1 MNEEDFQAAKEAH
14 QLPEN
19 QSERTYQ
26 DIRRVFLRGLI
37 PVNEKPQAFF
47 LAAQPGSGKTVLRG
61 EILRTSGLVQSTAVI
76 NTDDLREFHPA
87 YRTLLTHPIDFALAS
102 AIVDPDA
109 VKWSVQLRKEA
120 IAKRLNV
127 LFDVT
132 LGGNAENFVKIID
145 HLNGVGYDLTI
156 SVLAVNPALS
166 RLGIH
171 LRFERQLATQ
181 NAGRFV
187 SMQVHDRNFK
197 NLLPNLSLIASTCTL
212 KAVDVYKRK
221 VTQENGQFMNNSVEK
236 ILEVRGDFI
245 KPKLD
250 SIIKA
255 IEVERE
261 REWTQTEKY
270 YLEFR
275 VSQVKDLL
283 KERGASPEGFLKDIK
298 DILPQDQEPDVE
310 QEKQK
315 RPGPHL

>member
-1 MNEEDFQAAKEAH
+1 MRPHSLSTGK
-14 QLPEN
+14 
-19 QSERTYQ
+19 SWR
-26 DIRRVFLRGLI
+26 
-37 PVNEKPQAFF
+37 FF
-47 LAAQPGSGKTVLRG
+47 S
-61 EILRTSGLVQSTAVI
+61 
-76 NTDDLREFHPA
+76 
-87 YRTLLTHPIDFALAS
+87 
-102 AIVDPDA
+102 
-109 VKWSVQLRKEA
+109 
-120 IAKRLNV
+120 
-127 LFDVT
+127 
-132 LGGNAENFVKIID
+132 
-145 HLNGVGYDLTI
+145 
-156 SVLAVNPALS
+156 
-166 RLGIH
+166 
-171 LRFERQLATQ
+171 
-181 NAGRFV
+181 
-187 SMQVHDRNFK
+187 
-197 NLLPNLSLIASTCTL
+197 LLPNLSLIASTCTL